1 MSTRRGKE
9 KRNGSDWPISARFL
23 AGAVG
28 VMIPFGMSG
37 NILDDPDK
45 TWVFFT
51 YLIAFGI
58 NAGGRTGV
66 RAVFRSALVAFG
78 DKMLVD
84 PTQDDVLRGALAWL
98 VVGALVSIVA
108 VWLTLLPVGF
118 WVHWGIIFILMIL
131 GVSGM
136 MERS

>member
-1 MSTRRGKE
+1 MGTHRGKE
-9 KRNGSDWPISARFL
+9 KRSGSDWPISARFL

-51 YLIAFGI
+51 YLFAFGI
-58 NAGGRTGV
+58 NAGGRPGV
-66 RAVFRSALVAFG
+66 RAIFRSALVAFG

-98 VVGALVSIVA
+98 VVGAVVSIVA
-108 VWLTLLPVGF
+108 VGLTLLPVGL
-118 WVHWGIIFILMIL
+118 WVHVGLIFILIGLGASKIL
-131 GVSGM
+131 
-136 MERS
+136 ERM